1 MDGDGFLSCWS
12 TTAILLGRLILALV
26 FLMAFG
32 SKVMM
37 FDAIAGSISSTG
49 FPFPSLLAGA
59 AALFELAILLSL
71 LTGAYFSEMMLMAAA
86 YVVFLA
92 FAFHGPSHWTDP
104 KGLELGTFVSHFPFA
119 AAMLFAAANGPGRRL
134 ALKRGFLIRD
144 HASVGR

>member
-1 MDGDGFLSCWS
+1 MDSGGFLSRWS

-26 FLMAFG
+26 FLMAFA

-37 FDAIAGSISSTG
+37 FDAIAESISSTG

-59 AALFELAILLSL
+59 ATLFELAILLSL
-71 LTGAYFSEMMLMAAA
+71 LTGAYFSEVMLLAAA

-119 AAMLFAAANGPGRRL
+119 AGMLFAAANGPGRRM

-144 HASVGR
+144 HASVSR